1 MSVSRGF
8 YYHHLVEITASV
20 LSGKSERND
29 RKSSIFRV
37 LFQLFRVDTLGTGK
51 KFFKKKKK
59 KKTKKKKMMIIIFLM
74 LIDGCLVAAPIRSEQ
89 SRPLVQL
96 LEEETNDSEFLG

>member
-1 MSVSRGF
+1 MVFIIIIQWKLQLQFYRENLNEMTENLQLSVSYF
-8 YYHHLVEITASV
+8 NF
-20 LSGKSERND
+20 SE
-29 RKSSIFRV
+29 S
-37 LFQLFRVDTLGTGK
+37 TLWALAKYFST
-51 KFFKKKKK
+51 KKKKK
-59 KKTKKKKMMIIIFLM
+59 KKQKKKKNDDDNFLM